1 MFWMLFRALC
11 CLCSNRQNLGNLN
24 RSQGYYHYYQ
34 DDDSDDSDDVDSDED
49 SDTKV
54 QARVVKLANLKRK
67 AIDVTTDVIVA
78 ENLLRRHGDDSS
90 LLMYH
95 DRCTEEM
102 YRALGKL
109 PGTSHGAQVK
119 RPYKSQRKGVRY
131 TRDIV

>member
-1 MFWMLFRALC
+1 MAWMLFRALC
-11 CLCSNRQNLGNLN
+11 CLCSNRQTLSNLN
-24 RSQGYYHYYQ
+24 RGGGYYHYYQ
-34 DDDSDDSDDVDSDED
+34 DDSDDEDSDDDD

-54 QARVVKLANLKRK
+54 QARVVKLSNLKRK

-95 DRCTEEM
+95 DKCSKEM

-109 PGTSHGAQVK
+109 PVTSHGALVK
-119 RPYKSQRKGVRY
+119 SPYKTRRKGVWD